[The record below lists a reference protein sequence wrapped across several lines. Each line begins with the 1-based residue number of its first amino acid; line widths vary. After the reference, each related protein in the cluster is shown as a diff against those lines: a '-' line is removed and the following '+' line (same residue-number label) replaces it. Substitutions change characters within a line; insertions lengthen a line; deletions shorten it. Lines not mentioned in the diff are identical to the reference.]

1 VRLYVNFF
9 QPSLKLRQKERDG
22 GRVRKRYDAAQ
33 TPCRRLLAR
42 GVLPADGQVRLQTIA
57 ATLDPVALLGQIS
70 QLQAAL
76 WQHAVFRGPVT
87 PLAGR
92 QAEDEAAAVRFAA
105 AACGLGATPAG
116 DGTQPAPVPAAGPR
130 KYHRSRKLK
139 APRTYRTRVDPFAEV
154 WPEVEAWLTADP
166 TRTGKGAFQELQRR
180 YPGRYTHGQL
190 RTLQRRVAEWRAR
203 AVVTFDDGWL
213 AEERLGEAGGLRPL
227 RVVPLA
233 EVEGDPVAAEGT
245 AAGTMTLAAAGK

>member
-1 VRLYVNFF
+1 
-9 QPSLKLRQKERDG
+9 
-22 GRVRKRYDAAQ
+22 
-33 TPCRRLLAR
+33 
-42 GVLPADGQVRLQTIA
+42 VLTADGQVRLQTIA

-76 WQHAVFRGPVT
+76 WQHAVFRQPVT
-87 PLAGR
+87 PLAAGR
-92 QAEDEAAAVRFAA
+92 AEDAAAAVRFAA
-105 AACGLGATPAG
+105 EACGLGAAPAG
-116 DGTQPAPVPAAGPR
+116 DGGGPAPVPAAGPR
-130 KYHRSRKLK
+130 KYHRSRKVK

-154 WPEVEAWLTADP
+154 WAEVEAWLTADP

-203 AVVTFDDGWL
+203 AVVTFDDSWL

-233 EVEGDPVAAEGT
+233 E
-245 AAGTMTLAAAGK
+245 AAGDRVATECSATGVALAAATGR